1 MKKNLL
7 LVSLDTVRADVI
19 YSWRFKEFESIRKDS
34 TSFLNTISSSPLT
47 PVSHATVFTWLQPFN
62 HWVRHLF
69 KETLKENVETL
80 SMSFKKNGYTT
91 AAIVSCPWMNS
102 RYWFDKWFDSYDD
115 EIPRLA
121 DWSDPL
127 QTIDVEKR
135 GTAIKRANIV
145 SERAIDR
152 LNKNN
157 QNPFLLFLHFF
168 DAHRPYEAPEKFW
181 GENYYEEEIAFSLH
195 YLNKVIDTLKSLW
208 IYDDTSIICFSDH
221 WEDLNWLYPN
231 DKWWEKLWHP
241 EEKWHGCLLYDQTQK
256 VLLTIKDKKLPLW
269 NTIENQVRLVDV
281 FPTIMSLFDFQE
293 KLDFDWVSLVD
304 MVNNKERE
312 NLVWYS
318 ETFYPEEQ
326 KEFQNVSNKKSI
338 RIDNKEK
345 VIVHLNS
352 DPIEIYDLVNDP
364 NESNNRFKYL

>member
-7 LVSLDTVRADVI
+7 LISLDTVRADVI
-19 YSWRFKEFESIRKDS
+19 YSWKFSGFENIRKDS
-34 TSFLNTISSSPLT
+34 ISFLNTISSSPLT

-69 KETLKENVETL
+69 KETLKKNTETL
-80 SMSFKKNGYTT
+80 AMNFKKNGYNT

-121 DWSDPL
+121 DGSDPL

-135 GTAIKRANIV
+135 GTALKRANIV

-152 LNKNN
+152 LEKNN
-157 QNPFLLFLHFF
+157 QNPFFLFLHFF
-168 DAHRPYEAPEKFW
+168 DAHWPYNAPEKFW

-195 YLNKVIDTLKSLW
+195 YLTKVIDRLKELW

-256 VLLTIKDKKLPLW
+256 VVLTLKDKKLPLW
-269 NTIENQVRLVDV
+269 KNIENQVRLVDLM
-281 FPTIMSLFDFQE
+281 PTILDLFDFE
-293 KLDFDWVSLVD
+293 NHLKLDWVSLVEII
-304 MVNNKERE
+304 NNKK
-312 NLVWYS
+312 NLDLVWYS
-318 ETFYPEEQ
+318 ETYYPEEQ
-326 KEFQNVSNKKSI
+326 KEFKNILNKKSI
-338 RIDNKEK
+338 RIDNKTKTIINIWSNNVEF
-345 VIVHLNS
+345 
-352 DPIEIYDLVNDP
+352 YDIAKDP
-364 NESNNRFKYL
+364 NEMNNIIK